1 MSDKGD
7 DMNPSQSISLTQKG
21 VDEVSKRVYKLS
33 MKKRSVLI
41 LLQEARTIQYVLD
54 RAVLD
59 AKELLDEI
67 VDLGK
72 EGFLKLGGENASV
85 GVSVPSNKAE
95 QPKISPARLEGGLD
109 IHEEIILSEAR
120 FLMVDFCVDVFG
132 TGSQTFV
139 DKLGSCKSVGQFT
152 ECVKQICEATKSK
165 HPEKIQA
172 FEVVLKEINKTAS

>member
-1 MSDKGD
+1 
-7 DMNPSQSISLTQKG
+7 MNPSQTISLTQKG
-21 VDEVSKRVYKLS
+21 IDEINTRVHKLN

-41 LLQEARTIQYVLD
+41 LLQESRTIQYVMD
-54 RAVLD
+54 RAVFD
-59 AKELLDEI
+59 AKELFEEI
-67 VDLGK
+67 IELGK
-72 EGFLKLGGENASV
+72 EGFLKLGGESNSIA
-85 GVSVPSNKAE
+85 VPVPTNKVE
-95 QPKISPARLEGGLD
+95 KPKAPVRLEGSLD

-139 DKLGSCKSVGQFT
+139 EKLGSCKSVGQFT
-152 ECVKQICEATKSK
+152 ECVKQICEATKAK